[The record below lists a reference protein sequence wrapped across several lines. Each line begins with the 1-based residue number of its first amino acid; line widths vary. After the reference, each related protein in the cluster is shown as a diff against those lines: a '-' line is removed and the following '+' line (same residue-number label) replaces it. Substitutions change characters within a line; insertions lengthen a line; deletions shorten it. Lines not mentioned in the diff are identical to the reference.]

1 MDKKKVIGTITIVVA
16 ITAIAYAIIANEKR
30 KKENKALSDSV
41 KKLILQEG
49 VIPND

>member
-1 MDKKKVIGTITIVVA
+1 MDKKKVLGLLTIVVS
-16 ITAIAYAIIANEKR
+16 ISAIAYAIIANEKR

-41 KKLILQEG
+41 KKLILEEG